1 METLR
6 TCLSCRK
13 KANKPEL
20 CRFVRAQDGEI
31 CFDEKGD
38 LPHRGAWICANK
50 HCLTKA
56 FSKRLLFKGERTLPI
71 DQESLLKSIQNRLK
85 RGALSRLGL
94 MRKLGHIEM
103 GKDAV
108 QRMVLQNKA
117 RAVIFARDFSARTKE
132 GITSK
137 LLNSKSIFVMDSNF
151 FMDEI
156 GQSLGRKKT
165 GVVGLLESR
174 ITDEILLQINKL
186 KEVEQ

>member
-1 METLR
+1 MEVLR

-13 KANKPEL
+13 KAIKPQL

-38 LPHRGAWICANK
+38 LPNRGAWVCANK
-50 HCLTKA
+50 LCLMKA
-56 FSKRLLFKGERTLPI
+56 FSKRLLFKGERTLPV
-71 DQESLLKSIQNRLK
+71 DQESLLFSIQNRLK

-94 MRKLGHIEM
+94 MRKLGQIEM

-108 QRMVLQNKA
+108 CRLAFDKV
-117 RAVIFARDFSARTKE
+117 RAVIFAQDFSLKTKQE
-132 GITSK
+132 IK
-137 LLNSKSIFVMDSNF
+137 NKFLNFEQIFVMESNF
-151 FMDEI
+151 LMEEI

-165 GVVGLLESR
+165 GVVALLESR